1 MDCKELIVEEK
12 MQKKIDIKAILKK
25 LNISRFIF
33 ILLFFLGCYIVS
45 ELLNGNEVLFVKLCS
60 FSVPFEEKKI
70 YFKTMWDDV
79 FKFQKFFVNYFLLIF
94 IYWII
99 YGLTNRTKLS
109 CALILCCT
117 FIFGVVNYFVTRL
130 RGISITISDIYSIQT
145 AMNVAKGMQVT
156 IEGNFKV
163 ACLLFV
169 FLMFMLF
176 KGWKLREKREART
189 TLIKNITIAVGV
201 IGILTLCVPDYFTKE
216 VELWNIN
223 RAYANSGAGLTIVRM
238 VKNLKVSKPKGY
250 NINDVKDI
258 LKQFPDDV
266 DIVENTE
273 GFPNVIVIMNESF
286 SDLALAYDMELAE
299 DPIAYFHEI
308 VNGDNVV
315 SGVMHSSQFGGGT
328 ANVEY
333 ECLTQNATAFLPTG
347 SMPYQQYITR
357 NVKQSMVNYMN
368 RLGYTTYGMHSWD
381 KSGYSREKNY
391 KLLGFEHSMFKD
403 SMQNLRTDHGEYPS
417 DQSTYEVYYDIMN
430 NKEKGEKNFSFIVT
444 MQNHMPYGTYVE
456 EDGIQFL
463 PDNDDGIS
471 YFQSEYKAD
480 KALKELIEY
489 LEDYDEDTI
498 VLFFGDHQPNINQ
511 QSLYE
516 LTGDYDEA
524 KANHVVPFF
533 IWANYEIDTEHDV
546 EISPNYFESL
556 LVQVAKL
563 PRDSYTKYMIELRKE
578 IPVITNNYYIDCDGN
593 TYLVNDTSSPYYE
606 KMQEYW
612 NLIYY
617 NMFDNK

>member
-1 MDCKELIVEEK
+1 M
-12 MQKKIDIKAILKK
+12 
-25 LNISRFIF
+25 
-33 ILLFFLGCYIVS
+33 
-45 ELLNGNEVLFVKLCS
+45 
-60 FSVPFEEKKI
+60 
-70 YFKTMWDDV
+70 
-79 FKFQKFFVNYFLLIF
+79 
-94 IYWII
+94 
-99 YGLTNRTKLS
+99 
-109 CALILCCT
+109 
-117 FIFGVVNYFVTRL
+117 
-130 RGISITISDIYSIQT
+130 
-145 AMNVAKGMQVT
+145 
-156 IEGNFKV
+156 
-163 ACLLFV
+163 
-169 FLMFMLF
+169 
-176 KGWKLREKREART
+176 
-189 TLIKNITIAVGV
+189 
-201 IGILTLCVPDYFTKE
+201 
-216 VELWNIN
+216 
-223 RAYANSGAGLTIVRM
+223 
-238 VKNLKVSKPKGY
+238 
-250 NINDVKDI
+250 
-258 LKQFPDDV
+258 
-266 DIVENTE
+266 
-273 GFPNVIVIMNESF
+273 
-286 SDLALAYDMELAE
+286 
-299 DPIAYFHEI
+299 
-308 VNGDNVV
+308 V

-381 KSGYSREKNY
+381 KSGYSREKIY

-430 NKEKGEKNFSFIVT
+430 NKENGEKNFSFIVT
-444 MQNHMPYGTYVE
+444 MQNHMPYNYIE

-463 PDNDDGIS
+463 DDNDDGTS

-480 KALKELIEY
+480 NALKELIEY